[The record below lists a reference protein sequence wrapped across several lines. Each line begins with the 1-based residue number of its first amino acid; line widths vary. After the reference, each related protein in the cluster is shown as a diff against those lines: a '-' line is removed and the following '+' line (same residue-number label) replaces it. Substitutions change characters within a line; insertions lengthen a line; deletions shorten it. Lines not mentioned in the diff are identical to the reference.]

1 MGRSLNEIEKLYGN
15 QHHKLMENWAINKI
29 CYDAISE
36 LLPID
41 STILELG
48 SGIGTELLNI
58 RYNMISIEEDKDFI
72 NKHPS
77 TYIYAPLRRLDK
89 NKSSQIGEAHSWYD
103 WEIIDRELNGK
114 NPKTYDLILIDGPAH
129 AGGRGGLYENLH
141 LFDTTKPIV
150 FDDIDREDDRM
161 ILELIVKKLDGDLQ
175 ILSDK
180 QTAIILPKK
189 NK

>member
-1 MGRSLNEIEKLYGN
+1 MARSLEEIRKLYDN
-15 QHHKLMENWAINKI
+15 QHHLLMENWAISKI

-58 RYNMISIEEDKDFI
+58 RYNMISIEENKDFI

-77 TYIYAPLRRLDK
+77 TYIYAPLRRLPR
-89 NKSSQIGEAHSWYD
+89 QIGESHSWYD
-103 WEIIDRELNGK
+103 WEIIDRELNGE

-129 AGGRGGLYENLH
+129 GGGRRGLCENLH

-150 FDDIDREDDRM
+150 FDDADRKDDRRV
-161 ILELIVKKLDGDLQ
+161 LELIVKKLDGDLQ